1 LLTIRTVWAAVVLG
15 LALSVTAGGAASTG
29 LPFKWFE
36 PDATVS
42 PDDYKRL
49 ARREVVVKP
58 LSAVNGQLGV
68 FAVTP
73 LSAEPDVFVEW
84 IRQISQLQRSK
95 AVSASRRFSEPPV
108 LSDLDALYLDARD
121 LEALRRCRVAQCAIK
136 LSNPEIELVR
146 RVAEVGSDDAI
157 QVVFRR
163 VLFERLMAYRAG
175 GLPTMAPARS
185 ETGAP
190 AEVFAALR
198 TSAPYIRRA
207 DARLAQWLEDAQGNH
222 GPEVESFFYWSKE
235 YYASGKAVIAL
246 TQVGVTRA
254 TGGGLSP
261 EVAVSGK
268 QLFASRYMNGML
280 SHITV
285 SRDPATGVRYM
296 TYSNRAQLDALKGF
310 WSGVVRTIINGRLR
324 GDAATVLGSLRDRI
338 ESGPPKNDSTT
349 IP

>member
-1 LLTIRTVWAAVVLG
+1 VLG
-15 LALSVTAGGAASTG
+15 LALSVVTAGGAASTG

-42 PDDYKRL
+42 PDDHKRL

-58 LSAVNGQLGV
+58 LSSVNGQLGV

-108 LSDLDALYLDARD
+108 LSDLDSLHLDARD
-121 LEALRRCRVAQCAIK
+121 IEALRRCRLAQCAIK
-136 LSNPEIELVR
+136 LSNPEIEAVR
-146 RVAEVGSDDAI
+146 RAAEGGTDEAI
-157 QVVFRR
+157 QVAFRR
-163 VLFERLMAYRAG
+163 VLFERLAAYRAG
-175 GLPTMAPARS
+175 GLPTVAMPSARS
-185 ETGAP
+185 ETGPP

-198 TSAPYIRRA
+198 ASAPYIRRA

-254 TGGGLSP
+254 PGGGPSP

-285 SRDPATGVRYM
+285 SRDPVSGVRYM

-324 GDAATVLGSLRDRI
+324 GDAATVLGALRDRI
-338 ESGPPKNDSTT
+338 ESGPPKNQPTT
-349 IP
+349 SP